1 MKSAIG
7 SGNNVSVACPL
18 LSFNNATPGLSST
31 CTVDCLVTGEG
42 QKFEVAEFSRL
53 RSGACVTHGKSAREA
68 TFRDVV
74 ATQLTSKCVDNQP
87 IWRDYKVLDINI
99 DGKMTISHNIS
110 YDCSDESTKSASQ
123 LNVDLYNISLSAG
136 NFTVSANDN
145 KLVAIGCDT
154 FAWIKGYKNET
165 PYWVGCM
172 TYCMDSGD
180 VMDRECSSAACCEA
194 CLPYG
199 APSIST
205 RVGSSDNHIYCKTFN
220 PCRSAFVVAK
230 DAFIFNKTK
239 LSTTLEEY
247 EKNLTVPVVLNWTV
261 GNQTCSSAQANR
273 TCLCQENTTCYE
285 PPNEVGY
292 RCECLHGYEGN
303 PYLSP

>member
-1 MKSAIG
+1 
-7 SGNNVSVACPL
+7 
-18 LSFNNATPGLSST
+18 
-31 CTVDCLVTGEG
+31 
-42 QKFEVAEFSRL
+42 
-53 RSGACVTHGKSAREA
+53 
-68 TFRDVV
+68 
-74 ATQLTSKCVDNQP
+74 CVDNQP
-87 IWRDYKVLDINI
+87 IWRDYRVLDINI
-99 DGKMTISHNIS
+99 DGKMTISHNIC

-123 LNVDLYNISLSAG
+123 LNVDLYNINPSAG

-180 VMDRECSSAACCEA
+180 VTDRECSSAACCEA

-205 RVGSSDNHIYCKTFN
+205 RVGSYDNHIYCKTFN

-247 EKNLTVPVVLNWTV
+247 KKTLTIPVVLNWTV

-292 RCECLHGYEGN
+292 QCECLPGYEGN
-303 PYLSP
+303 PYLSPGCQGMYLRQ